1 MSKSISCA
9 SEQIQNSMEKIR
21 NLEREFNQT
30 TDEVARNWNDKKQ
43 RELYDKYIRELSEAL
58 KNATNDLNSI
68 SFQVK
73 SIETKLNAYN

>member
-9 SEQIQNSMEKIR
+9 SEQIQNSMEQIR
-21 NLEREFNQT
+21 NLEREFNQI
-30 TDEVARNWNDKKQ
+30 TDEVARNWNDNKQ
-43 RELYDKYIRELSEAL
+43 REFYDKHIRELSEAL